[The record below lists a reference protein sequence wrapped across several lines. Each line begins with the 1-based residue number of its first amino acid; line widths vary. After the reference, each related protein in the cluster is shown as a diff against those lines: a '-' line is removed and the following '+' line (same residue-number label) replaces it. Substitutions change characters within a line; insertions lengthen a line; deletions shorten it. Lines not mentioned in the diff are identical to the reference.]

1 MSNKRV
7 AVIGAGIVGLSVA
20 IKLKEEFGDDID
32 VTIIAELFLQQ
43 TLTYGAG
50 GLWEPYAIA
59 GKLIVCHFTSFI

>member
-1 MSNKRV
+1 MANKRV
-7 AVIGAGIVGLSVA
+7 AIIGAGIVGLSVA
-20 IKLKEEFGDDID
+20 LKLKEEFGDDVD

-59 GKLIVCHFTSFI
+59 GKRIVYEN